1 MTADP
6 QALDRHASDS
16 WAKMG
21 PGVEFDLIRRMAARW
36 GELVQHAGDDAAIL
50 DVAHGARLVASTDS
64 SVEGVHFRREW
75 LSLQE
80 IGYRATVAA
89 LSDLAAMA
97 AEPIGLLL
105 AATVPAGVAE
115 TIETLAD
122 GIGQAARDSGCP
134 IVGGDLTGGD
144 RISLTMTVLGTAE
157 PPIGRDGARVGDGVW
172 VTGRFGGPGAAVRAL
187 LSGQLPSAEHWP
199 RFAHPVARIAEAR
212 WLAERGVSAM
222 IDISDGLSSDV
233 RHIAAASGVAV
244 EVDVLSIPCVPDVTP
259 RAAWASGEEYELLL
273 TAPDE
278 LDVAAFESRFA
289 IPLTRVGTVV
299 EGTDGE
305 VTFVEDGARVDL
317 AQGYDHFSA

>member
-1 MTADP
+1 V
-6 QALDRHASDS
+6 SENS

-36 GELVQHAGDDAAIL
+36 GDLVQQAGDDAAVL

-97 AEPIGLLL
+97 ADPIGLLI
-105 AATVPAGVAE
+105 AATIPADVAE
-115 TIETLAD
+115 TIELLAD
-122 GIGQAARDSGCP
+122 GIGQAARDAGAP

-144 RISLTMTVLGTAE
+144 RISLTMTVLGAAS
-157 PPIGRDGARVGDGVW
+157 PPIGRSTAQVGDRVW
-172 VTGRFGGPGAAVRAL
+172 VTGRLGGAGAAVRAL
-187 LSGQLPSAEHWP
+187 LAGNLPSAEHWP

-212 WLAERGVSAM
+212 WLAERGANAM
-222 IDISDGLSSDV
+222 IDISDGLSSDA
-233 RHIAAASGVAV
+233 RHVAAASGVSL
-244 EVDVLSIPCVPDVTP
+244 EIDVMSVPCVPDVVP
-259 RAAWASGEEYELLL
+259 RAACTSGEEYELLL

-278 LDVAAFESRFA
+278 FDVAAFTSRFS
-289 IPLTRVGTVV
+289 IPLTQVGIVV
-299 EGTDGE
+299 ESAGAEPDVTFIDGE
-305 VTFVEDGARVDL
+305 ERVDL
-317 AQGYDHFSA
+317 GAGYDHFSA

>member
-1 MTADP
+1 MTE
-6 QALDRHASDS
+6 DS

-36 GELVQHAGDDAAIL
+36 GDLVQHAGDDAAIL
-50 DVAHGARLVASTDS
+50 EVAHGARLVASTDA

-97 AEPIGLLL
+97 ADPVGLLI
-105 AATVPAGVAE
+105 AATIPAGVAE
-115 TIETLAD
+115 TIELVAD

-144 RISLTMTVLGTAE
+144 RISLTMTVLGAAN
-157 PPIGRDGARVGDGVW
+157 PPIGRSGAKVGDRVW
-172 VTGRFGGPGAAVRAL
+172 VTGLFGGPGAALKAL
-187 LSGQLPSAEHWP
+187 LSGELPSAEHWP

-212 WLAERGVSAM
+212 WLAERGATAM

-233 RHIAAASGVAV
+233 RHIAAASGVSI
-244 EVDVLSIPCVPDVTP
+244 EIDVMSVPCVPDVTP
-259 RAAWASGEEYELLL
+259 RVACASGEEYELLL

-278 LDVAAFESRFA
+278 FDVAAFTSRFS
-289 IPLTRVGTVV
+289 IPLTQIGIVV
-299 EGTDGE
+299 ESADGRDD
-305 VTFVEDGARVDL
+305 VTFVEGGQRVDL
-317 AQGYDHFSA
+317 AAGYDHFSA